1 MQRHK
6 SYLNV
11 GYAEAGD
18 GADLRT
24 RNTRRLKGKHG
35 LEVGLQIC
43 YGGRHDD
50 CLQRGLATKRIRST
64 RVLTNFCLSR
74 SRARSLLLAFL
85 VRWAP
90 ARGALDGDA
99 T

>member
-1 MQRHK
+1 MSVVKTVKRRSHQ

-24 RNTRRLKGKHG
+24 RNTRRLEGKHG

-43 YGGRHDD
+43 YGR
-50 CLQRGLATKRIRST
+50 
-64 RVLTNFCLSR
+64 
-74 SRARSLLLAFL
+74 
-85 VRWAP
+85 
-90 ARGALDGDA
+90 
-99 T
+99 